1 MRNGNTLVFLQNK
14 PFLGALLVQIP
25 FFVELQGTV
34 DDAPVDILSPIEEG
48 GFFQRYGLCRHYD
61 TFHNNWLRNLAYSLK
76 RLRTYKNA
84 ISMREKSEIT
94 GLYAFL
100 TAGKR
105 TGFRTNGLNFFNR
118 VVHFDPQQ
126 YMAVNYLRLLNPD
139 KDNEQLAQLAVD
151 GFNRF
156 FAGRR
161 DAPSTQND
169 ICLFP
174 CGSRTFKHWSITN
187 YIDLAN
193 RIGNRYHYRFALGPG
208 EREYGETISQRMSV
222 AHTVHHEPSLE
233 DLYSIAKQSVLTI
246 GNDCGPGHLGLLTGC
261 TSIRLFASQTDTG
274 TWFFRYGQN
283 ALVVSD
289 GDVNHLSVDEVYE
302 QVRLVLRT

>member
-1 MRNGNTLVFLQNK
+1 MGNGKTLVFLQNK

-25 FFVELQGTV
+25 FFVELRKTI
-34 DDAPVDILSPIEEG
+34 DDAPIDILSPIEEG
-48 GFFQRYGLCRHYD
+48 RFFQQYGLCRRYD
-61 TFHNNWLRNLAYSLK
+61 TFHNNWFRNLAYSLK

-84 ISMREKSEIT
+84 VSMREKSEIT
-94 GLYAFL
+94 GLYALL
-100 TAGKR
+100 TAGRR

-118 VVHFDPQQ
+118 VVQFDPRQ
-126 YMAVNYLRLLNPD
+126 YMAVNYLRLIYPT
-139 KDNEQLAQLAVD
+139 KDNEQLARLAVD
-151 GFNRF
+151 NFNWF
-156 FAGRR
+156 FAADRG
-161 DAPSTQND
+161 APGTQND

-193 RIGNRYHYRFALGPG
+193 RIGSRCHHRFILGPG
-208 EREYGETISQRMSV
+208 EREYGETISQRMNV
-222 AHTVHHEPSLE
+222 AHTVHNELPLE
-233 DLYSIAKQSVLTI
+233 DLYTITKQSVLTI

-274 TWFFRYGQN
+274 TWFFRFGKN

-289 GDVNHLSVDEVYE
+289 GDVNHLSVDDVYE
-302 QVRLVLRT
+302 QVCLVLRD